1 MKKYLQY
8 LYMKTASLNLKNIF
22 NLLEKNNNAK
32 FLDLGCGDGN
42 RTMKLSKAI
51 GTINIYGVEIVDEKI
66 KIAKEMLPEL
76 EMFQRVTGEK
86 AKVRFFEGREGIKM
100 IQKDLLHSS
109 NNRRKYW

>member
-1 MKKYLQY
+1 
-8 LYMKTASLNLKNIF
+8 MKTASLNLKNIF

-66 KIAKEMLPEL
+66 KIAKEN
-76 EMFQRVTGEK
+76 
-86 AKVRFFEGREGIKM
+86 GIKV
-100 IQKDLLHSS
+100 KKFDL
-109 NNRRKYW
+109 NNRFNFEDNFLMLSFPIKLLSIYIIQIIFYQKYIGY